1 MYNIDY
7 DKLGV
12 YIGRKATEYFN
23 RYYSE
28 NIADYEDEIINANEL
43 YDEVKDCYKCSI
55 ELAEVGK
62 PPLIIEYY
70 CRYTFDDNDNI
81 VDIKYFIEDLT
92 FNFA

>member
-1 MYNIDY
+1 MSHIDY
-7 DKLGV
+7 DTLGV
-12 YIGRKATEYFN
+12 YIGRKATEYYN

-81 VDIKYFIEDLT
+81 IDIKYFIEDLT